1 MKRRLPYEDCAERLS
16 GYKRRVPIGRY
27 LLNKR
32 HCHTE
37 EMTKRFRYTDLLQSE
52 AVGHLRRV
60 EEEEIPY
67 LVISEMPITKA
78 ERSPECF
85 YFMFRE
91 WGIDVR
97 IWAATDI
104 QRIYRGWSVRRQQQQ
119 QRQTGYGYWG
129 AADERLNVIIPL
141 VGLHPGT
148 FIK

>member
-1 MKRRLPYEDCAERLS
+1 MKRVRPYEDYPERLS
-16 GYKRRVPIGRY
+16 GYKRREPVGRF

-32 HCHTE
+32 HCDTE
-37 EMTKRFRYTDLLQSE
+37 ELTKRFRRTDLV
-52 AVGHLRRV
+52 AVAD
-60 EEEEIPY
+60 EEVPY

-91 WGIDVR
+91 WGVDIR

-104 QRIYRGWSVRRQQQQ
+104 QRIYKGWLVRKQQQQ
-119 QRQTGYGYWG
+119 KRGRHCG

-148 FIK
+148 FIKYTA

>member
-1 MKRRLPYEDCAERLS
+1 MLALKRVRPYEDYPERLS
-16 GYKRRVPIGRY
+16 GYKRREPVGRY

-32 HCHTE
+32 YCDTE
-37 EMTKRFRYTDLLQSE
+37 ELTKRFRRTDLVSATATATATAPVIDEE
-52 AVGHLRRV
+52 A
-60 EEEEIPY
+60 PY

-91 WGIDVR
+91 WGVDIR

-104 QRIYRGWSVRRQQQQ
+104 QRIYKGWLVRR
-119 QRQTGYGYWG
+119 RKLRGHFG

-141 VGLHPGT
+141 IGLHPGT

>member
-1 MKRRLPYEDCAERLS
+1 MLALKRGWAYEDYPERLS
-16 GYKRRVPIGRY
+16 GYKRRVPIDRY
-27 LLNKR
+27 LVNKR
-32 HCHTE
+32 QCETE
-37 EMTKRFRYTDLLQSE
+37 ELTKRLRLTDLV
-52 AVGHLRRV
+52 AATATATAHVID
-60 EEEEIPY
+60 EEVPY

-91 WGIDVR
+91 WGVDIR

-104 QRIYRGWSVRRQQQQ
+104 QRIYKGWLVRR
-119 QRQTGYGYWG
+119 RKRHGCHCGP
-129 AADERLNVIIPL
+129 ADDRLNVIMPP